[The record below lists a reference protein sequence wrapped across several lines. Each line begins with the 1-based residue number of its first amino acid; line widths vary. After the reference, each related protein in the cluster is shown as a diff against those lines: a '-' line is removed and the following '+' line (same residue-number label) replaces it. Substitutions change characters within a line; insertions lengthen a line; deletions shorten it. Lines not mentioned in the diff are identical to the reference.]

1 MATWRE
7 LAEQA
12 PELAAAGESLLRVF
26 TVGYLATLR
35 ADGSPRIHPVTV
47 TIADRGLFV
56 FPIAGSAKA
65 GDLARDP
72 RYALHSFPRAWSDD
86 GWDDE
91 ELSLSGRAELV
102 ADPARRRTIADAHN
116 DRVGDDD
123 PCYELLVEHV
133 FHKSRAGGQVRH
145 RAWREGR

>member
-1 MATWRE
+1 MARWGE
-7 LAEQA
+7 LAEQD
-12 PELAAAGESLLRVF
+12 PQLAAAGESLLRAF
-26 TVGYLATLR
+26 TIGYLATLR
-35 ADGSPRIHPVTV
+35 VDGSPRIHPVTV
-47 TIADRGLFV
+47 TIAEGGLFI

-91 ELSLSGRAELV
+91 ELSLAGNAELV
-102 ADPARRRTIADAHN
+102 ADPARRRTIVDAHN

-123 PCYELLVEHV
+123 PCYELQIATA
-133 FHKSRAGGQVRH
+133 FHKRRSGGRIQH
-145 RAWREGR
+145 RTWRQGL